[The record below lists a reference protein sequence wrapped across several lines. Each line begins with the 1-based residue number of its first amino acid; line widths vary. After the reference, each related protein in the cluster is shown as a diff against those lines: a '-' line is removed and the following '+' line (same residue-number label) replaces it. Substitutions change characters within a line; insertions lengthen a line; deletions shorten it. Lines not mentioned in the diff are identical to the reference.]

1 MAVKANQKKTFV
13 PVLILIAVLLVGA
26 LALRRCRSRQGEAP
40 RKEYNQPRSNSSR
53 RSGNSYTPTT
63 SSREDRGGLN
73 RNPTTINYSK
83 HARCRMQCRHI
94 SESEVREILNKGT
107 INYKKS
113 DLKGSPCSKRYAVE
127 GRTHDDQRVRI
138 IFAPCNTEE
147 TVVTVIDLG
156 KEWTCDCD

>member
-1 MAVKANQKKTFV
+1 MAANANQKKTFV

-26 LALRRCRSRQGEAP
+26 LLLKRCRSHQDAP
-40 RKEYNQPRSNSSR
+40 VRIEYRQPRSNSQR
-53 RSGNSYTPTT
+53 RSGSNYTT
-63 SSREDRGGLN
+63 SSTAEERGGLI
-73 RNPTTINYSK
+73 RNPSTINYSK

-94 SESEVREILNKGT
+94 SESEVREILNEGT

-113 DLKGSPCSKRYAVE
+113 DLKGNPCDKRYAVE
-127 GRTHDDQRVRI
+127 GHTHDNQRVRI

-156 KEWTCDCD
+156 KDWGCDCE

>member
-1 MAVKANQKKTFV
+1 MAANANQRKTFV
-13 PVLILIAVLLVGA
+13 PVLILIVAMLIGA
-26 LALRRCRSRQGEAP
+26 FLLRRCRSHQDEP
-40 RKEYNQPRSNSSR
+40 VRKEYRQPRSNSQS
-53 RSGNSYTPTT
+53 RSGSPSTTT
-63 SSREDRGGLN
+63 SSTEDRGGLI

-94 SESEVREILNKGT
+94 SESEVREILNEGT

-113 DLKGSPCSKRYAVE
+113 DLKGNPCNKRYAVE
-127 GRTHDDQRVRI
+127 GLTQDNQRVRI